1 MSHGSNE
8 GARDQPLASAG
19 DRPFYLDRPGVE
31 ALPDDATARGLVS
44 LYFGSCVVTY
54 RMLHRQRVEGWLH
67 LVLEDRAHGHP
78 LATSLG
84 NAGTSI
90 ILTILAIATFRKYKL
105 QSTLSNDLQLAG
117 LHDSDPLF
125 HAATGLTES
134 ETGYP
139 RVESVQARLI
149 QVLYL
154 LQTGRMSKA
163 WYTFGNACQ
172 IISSLGLHR
181 KQFRHQNAFGE
192 QSDYITQQCA
202 KRVFWTA
209 YTIDKYLSV
218 VFGRPRLLHDV
229 EIDQEFPDTVNDED
243 MGPNGPLLSDGSD
256 ECHITS
262 LICHAKYVPTSSAL
276 TWNHS

>member
-1 MSHGSNE
+1 MPHGSSE
-8 GARDQPLASAG
+8 GARDQPLVSAG

-31 ALPDDATARGLVS
+31 GLPDDKTAQELVS
-44 LYFGSCVVTY
+44 VYFDSCVVTY
-54 RMLHRQRVEGWLH
+54 RMLHRQTVQGWLDCM
-67 LVLEDRAHGHP
+67 LQNRTRGHP
-78 LATSLG
+78 LTTSLG
-84 NAGTSI
+84 NVRAST

-105 QSTLSNDLQLAG
+105 QSTPPNNLQLAG
-117 LHDSDPLF
+117 LRESDPLF
-125 HAATGLTES
+125 HAATSLTES

-139 RVESVQARLI
+139 RLESVQARLI

-163 WYTFGNACQ
+163 WYTFGHACQ

-181 KQFRHQNAFGE
+181 KQSRQQNAFGG
-192 QSDYITQQCA
+192 QSDYVARQCA

-229 EIDQEFPDTVNDED
+229 EIDQEFPDPVNDED
-243 MGPNGPLLSDGSD
+243 MGPTGPLMSDGND

-262 LICHAKYVPTSSAL
+262 LIFHAK
-276 TWNHS
+276 